1 MATQYTAGLTAG
13 QVLTAATMNQI
24 GAAWETWT
32 PQFWQGA
39 NVTSTVEYSKYTR
52 INKLV
57 IVSAAIAITAA
68 GTAGQQIQ
76 IRNLPV
82 TSTAARSMGGSWVY
96 LDSGVAWYAG
106 SVYGET
112 TTSAGFY
119 AQNTG
124 NWFGAGTTAANGDL
138 LRFQIIY
145 EAA

>member
-1 MATQYTAGLTAG
+1 MATQYTAGITQGQNWTADI
-13 QVLTAATMNQI
+13 ANQI
-24 GAAWETWT
+24 GAAWEPWT

-39 NVTSTVEYSKYTR
+39 NVASTVEYSKYTR

-57 IVSAAIAITAA
+57 IATASISITAA
-68 GTAGQQIQ
+68 GTAGTQIQ
-76 IRNLPV
+76 IRNLPI

-124 NWFGAGTTAANGDL
+124 NWFGASTTAASGDL
-138 LRFQIIY
+138 FRFQIIY